1 MLNVNGEG
9 EDGPLRLGSRFGDC
23 QVERVLGRGGVGAV
37 YLVSAP
43 GGEQYAVK
51 VLRPDIANS
60 DPDYKVR
67 FMHEAEFMM
76 TLRHKNLVT
85 VYDAGED
92 PEMGMCYIV
101 MEYMPGGS
109 VKDRLCEH
117 GAMPVP
123 EAISIA
129 AQIADALGMAHF
141 HGVIHRDVKP
151 DNILF
156 SADGVPKLSDLGVAK
171 FLKGATCATETM
183 KGIIIGTPAYM
194 APEQMMDSGNIDA
207 RADIYSLGVVLYEM
221 LTGKRPNDGS
231 TVMGILAKAIK
242 GEEMPDVR
250 TMRPEVSAAVAY
262 VLSLMCSPKPEN
274 RPETSRAVADLL
286 VRAAADGLILPK
298 KPLRTAVIRRKKSMG
313 GRISNFFRNIA
324 DAMDGRGSGKKD
336 KGRDDG

>member
-23 QVERVLGRGGVGAV
+23 HVERVLGRGGVGAV

-231 TVMGILAKAIK
+231 TVMGMLAKAVK
-242 GEEMPDVR
+242 GEPLPDVR
-250 TMRPEVSAAVAY
+250 TMRPEVSASVAY
-262 VLSLMCSPKPEN
+262 VLSLMCAPKPEN
-274 RPETSRAVADLL
+274 RPVTSRAAADLL
-286 VRAAADGLILPK
+286 VRAAVDGLILPSK
-298 KPLRTAVIRRKKSMG
+298 SPSLAEGHDRRKG
-313 GRISNFFRNIA
+313 GWLAKLFRRVA
-324 DAMDGRGSGKKD
+324 DMLGG
-336 KGRDDG
+336 

>member
-23 QVERVLGRGGVGAV
+23 HVERVLGRGGVGAV

-298 KPLRTAVIRRKKSMG
+298 KPLRTAIIRRNKTMG
-313 GRISNFFRNIA
+313 GRISSFFRNIA
-324 DAMDGRGSGKKD
+324 DALDGHRSSKEKGK
-336 KGRDDG
+336 DDE

>member
-1 MLNVNGEG
+1 MVDVRGKGE
-9 EDGPLRLGSRFGDC
+9 EELLRPGSRFGDC
-23 QVERVLGRGGVGAV
+23 RVERLLGKGGVGAV
-37 YLVSAP
+37 YLASAP
-43 GGEQYAVK
+43 GGEQYAMK

-60 DPDYKVR
+60 DPDYKKR
-67 FMHEAEFMM
+67 FVHEAEVMM

-171 FLKGATCATETM
+171 LLRGGGGDGTETM
-183 KGIIIGTPAYM
+183 QGVIIGTPAYM
-194 APEQMMDSGNIDA
+194 APEQILDSSHIDE
-207 RADIYSLGVVLYEM
+207 RADIYSLGVALYEM

-231 TVMGILAKAIK
+231 TVMGMLAKAVK
-242 GEEMPDVR
+242 GDPLPDVR
-250 TMRPEVSAAVAY
+250 TMRPEVSASVAY
-262 VLSLMCSPKPEN
+262 VLSLMCAPKPEN
-274 RPETSRAVADLL
+274 RPVTSRAVADLL
-286 VRAAADGLILPK
+286 VRASVDGLILPDA
-298 KPLRTAVIRRKKSMG
+298 PQSQPAERTTRKGGWLARLFRR
-313 GRISNFFRNIA
+313 IA
-324 DAMDGRGSGKKD
+324 DKLGG
-336 KGRDDG
+336 

>member
-9 EDGPLRLGSRFGDC
+9 GVGPLRLGSRFGDC
-23 QVERVLGRGGVGAV
+23 RVERLLGKGGVGEV

-43 GGEQYAVK
+43 RGEKYAMK
-51 VLRPDIANS
+51 VLLPDIAGG
-60 DPDYKVR
+60 DPDYKKR
-67 FMHEAEFMM
+67 FVHEAEVMM
-76 TLRHKNLVT
+76 TLRHRNLVT

-92 PEMGMCYIV
+92 PEMGLCYIV

-171 FLKGATCATETM
+171 FLKGAT
-183 KGIIIGTPAYM
+183 
-194 APEQMMDSGNIDA
+194 
-207 RADIYSLGVVLYEM
+207 
-221 LTGKRPNDGS
+221 LT
-231 TVMGILAKAIK
+231 T
-242 GEEMPDVR
+242 
-250 TMRPEVSAAVAY
+250 
-262 VLSLMCSPKPEN
+262 
-274 RPETSRAVADLL
+274 
-286 VRAAADGLILPK
+286 
-298 KPLRTAVIRRKKSMG
+298 
-313 GRISNFFRNIA
+313 
-324 DAMDGRGSGKKD
+324 
-336 KGRDDG
+336 